1 MKTARERFSKTLRC
15 PPARVLR
22 WGSSASSEQLFL
34 LLTVKMVQALRQ
46 FGSFAD
52 SAKAFTAA
60 MAAHPP
66 PRRLDDAAEGGSAQA
81 PPADEITLREV
92 LRKLQEGP
100 EAVTMLLGWDYSCL
114 SAQRLSHQPHQTDQV
129 EVYLH
134 LDDKIS
140 AADSSPPAPNE
151 ALQLLYTHGVLL
163 RDVFLNKQQ
172 PDQQHLLEDR
182 LFGLESL
189 SRLFSHNFDLGAA
202 AAAAQ
207 RKMQN
212 VKDEDQPN
220 LQRGDVPDEAHLPFL
235 CSTSTPSACRELL
248 LESLVQHQHPVLI
261 SRYLSSLAVE
271 VVTFS
276 NLKPFMQVGVH
287 CPRVSTKG
295 LAPHPWVMRTT
306 KSAARR
312 NGGGCHQVEQPQRGC
327 RTALG
332 GNSCA
337 CAGQEKSLQTADDL
351 LSHFKGNTGTSC
363 VSAVSLDTR
372 GKLTGSLPRLEAVQ
386 SVFTSAAGR
395 AASASRTAGV
405 QDPNILLQWHLR
417 SSEGLYNL
425 AADKAWQQMKT
436 ASCEAAAAPERQK
449 NVVVALLDTGCGPHE
464 DIDAILW
471 TNSAEQCD
479 DGQDHD
485 NNGYINDCKGWD
497 FVEDT
502 NNIEDIYGHGTAVA
516 ALIAASFDAKGGRGV
531 SPAGQVMCLR
541 VGDHQGVLLSRQLMA
556 MDYAVQ
562 QGAQISIHPHS
573 LATESTVY
581 RQAFEKFLSANHLA
595 IVAAGDEGC
604 DLDSDEC
611 KSYPASFRFPSPS
624 GMLVVGSSSYAG
636 AKTRSSNYGKQTVHL
651 FAPGQRLYTA
661 TVVQGKPPG
670 LKCNTCEV
678 VASINGGDETLG
690 DMSVAM
696 MRAPQAFRGPS
707 AYSHNLRDAPLKGGL
722 TSQLPQEVHQKQHW
736 LSQQAQQNGVADFEK
751 TGGLPQ
757 TPEKGML
764 ARDGLQPLAAK
775 TEALESPILAF
786 SPAGSCESNG
796 IVSLYKALLYTEEA
810 NPPEFESLYADYPTI
825 FQGRLPPF

>member
-1 MKTARERFSKTLRC
+1 MTPSLGPVRGVWLLMVGLFPFCFTTTTFVEASLVS
-15 PPARVLR
+15 PGGA
-22 WGSSASSEQLFL
+22 ASSRSGGEGATAGAPQSVSKGGGLASLLHLDNVLPGSFCDEDGTGEIFENIEVPSSPGTSLGFL
-34 LLTVKMVQALRQ
+34 SFQRQ

-248 LESLVQHQHPVLI
+248 LESLVQHQHPILI

-276 NLKPFMQVGVH
+276 NLKPFM
-287 CPRVSTKG
+287 
-295 LAPHPWVMRTT
+295 
-306 KSAARR
+306 
-312 NGGGCHQVEQPQRGC
+312 
-327 RTALG
+327 
-332 GNSCA
+332 
-337 CAGQEKSLQTADDL
+337 QEKSLQTADDL

-436 ASCEAAAAPERQK
+436 ASSPERQK

-516 ALIAASFDAKGGRGV
+516 ALIAASFDAKGGRG
-531 SPAGQVMCLR
+531 
-541 VGDHQGVLLSRQLMA
+541 
-556 MDYAVQ
+556 
-562 QGAQISIHPHS
+562 
-573 LATESTVY
+573 
-581 RQAFEKFLSANHLA
+581 KF
-595 IVAAGDEGC
+595 
-604 DLDSDEC
+604 
-611 KSYPASFRFPSPS
+611 
-624 GMLVVGSSSYAG
+624 
-636 AKTRSSNYGKQTVHL
+636 
-651 FAPGQRLYTA
+651 
-661 TVVQGKPPG
+661 
-670 LKCNTCEV
+670 
-678 VASINGGDETLG
+678 
-690 DMSVAM
+690 
-696 MRAPQAFRGPS
+696 
-707 AYSHNLRDAPLKGGL
+707 
-722 TSQLPQEVHQKQHW
+722 
-736 LSQQAQQNGVADFEK
+736 
-751 TGGLPQ
+751 
-757 TPEKGML
+757 
-764 ARDGLQPLAAK
+764 
-775 TEALESPILAF
+775 
-786 SPAGSCESNG
+786 
-796 IVSLYKALLYTEEA
+796 
-810 NPPEFESLYADYPTI
+810 
-825 FQGRLPPF
+825 

>member
-1 MKTARERFSKTLRC
+1 
-15 PPARVLR
+15 
-22 WGSSASSEQLFL
+22 
-34 LLTVKMVQALRQ
+34 
-46 FGSFAD
+46 
-52 SAKAFTAA
+52 
-60 MAAHPP
+60 
-66 PRRLDDAAEGGSAQA
+66 
-81 PPADEITLREV
+81 
-92 LRKLQEGP
+92 
-100 EAVTMLLGWDYSCL
+100 
-114 SAQRLSHQPHQTDQV
+114 
-129 EVYLH
+129 
-134 LDDKIS
+134 
-140 AADSSPPAPNE
+140 
-151 ALQLLYTHGVLL
+151 
-163 RDVFLNKQQ
+163 
-172 PDQQHLLEDR
+172 
-182 LFGLESL
+182 
-189 SRLFSHNFDLGAA
+189 
-202 AAAAQ
+202 
-207 RKMQN
+207 
-212 VKDEDQPN
+212 
-220 LQRGDVPDEAHLPFL
+220 
-235 CSTSTPSACRELL
+235 
-248 LESLVQHQHPVLI
+248 
-261 SRYLSSLAVE
+261 
-271 VVTFS
+271 
-276 NLKPFMQVGVH
+276 
-287 CPRVSTKG
+287 
-295 LAPHPWVMRTT
+295 
-306 KSAARR
+306 
-312 NGGGCHQVEQPQRGC
+312 
-327 RTALG
+327 
-332 GNSCA
+332 
-337 CAGQEKSLQTADDL
+337 
-351 LSHFKGNTGTSC
+351 
-363 VSAVSLDTR
+363 
-372 GKLTGSLPRLEAVQ
+372 
-386 SVFTSAAGR
+386 
-395 AASASRTAGV
+395 
-405 QDPNILLQWHLR
+405 
-417 SSEGLYNL
+417 
-425 AADKAWQQMKT
+425 
-436 ASCEAAAAPERQK
+436 
-449 NVVVALLDTGCGPHE
+449 
-464 DIDAILW
+464 
-471 TNSAEQCD
+471 
-479 DGQDHD
+479 
-485 NNGYINDCKGWD
+485 
-497 FVEDT
+497 
-502 NNIEDIYGHGTAVA
+502 
-516 ALIAASFDAKGGRGV
+516 
-531 SPAGQVMCLR
+531 MCLR

-670 LKCNTCEV
+670 LKCNTCYGFVDGTSYASALVAGAALAIWGEMLSMGKV

-786 SPAGSCESNG
+786 SPRAAQLRANETPAIRIKKALVYSTTQSYRLAGSCESNG